1 MAIVRKSN
9 EILRVPDAQV
19 NHYLDIGYDVIDERG
34 TVLRKAVPQDNTQ
47 LKAEFAKLSNQVV
60 EMRETIAELKRQ
72 LAEAQDQLK
81 SQPKA
86 KEKTAKKAKKANAEV
101 EE

>member
-34 TVLRKAVPQDNTQ
+34 AVLRKAVPQDNTQ

-72 LAEAQDQLK
+72 LAEAQLK
-81 SQPKA
+81 AQPKA
-86 KEKTAKKAKKANAEV
+86 KEKIAKKAKKSDV